1 MTDSP
6 STASGVDALRVAG
19 SLLLLTRAW
28 EQQLRTSGDGAPLNI
43 TELGVLGQIDRGVE
57 QPSRIA
63 RALRLDPARVTHLT
77 DRLVSCGFVER
88 RNDPSDR
95 RRWQLVLTEAG
106 HARLVTGRA
115 SMRAAME
122 TLLAGL
128 DPDELTG
135 LVRGL
140 DAARRVV
147 ADLP

>member
-1 MTDSP
+1 MSQSP
-6 STASGVDALRVAG
+6 QTAAGVDALRLAG

-28 EQQLRTSGDGAPLNI
+28 EQLLRATSDGAPLNI

-77 DRLVSCGFVER
+77 DRLVNCGYVER
-88 RNDPSDR
+88 RDDPADR

-106 HARLVTGRA
+106 RERLTAGRQ

-122 TLLAGL
+122 TLLAGIG
-128 DPDELTG
+128 PDELSG
-135 LVRGL
+135 LVQGL
-140 DAARRVV
+140 EAARRVV

>member
-1 MTDSP
+1 MTGSP
-6 STASGVDALRVAG
+6 PTASSVDALRVAG

-28 EQQLRTSGDGAPLNI
+28 EQQLRATSDGEPLNI

-77 DRLVSCGFVER
+77 DRLVSCGFIER
-88 RNDPSDR
+88 RADPSDR
-95 RRWQLVLTEAG
+95 RRWQLVLTEPGKVRLAAG
-106 HARLVTGRA
+106 RD

-122 TLLAGL
+122 TLLVGL
-128 DPDELTG
+128 GPDELAG
-135 LVRGL
+135 LVQGL
-140 DAARRVV
+140 EGVRRVL